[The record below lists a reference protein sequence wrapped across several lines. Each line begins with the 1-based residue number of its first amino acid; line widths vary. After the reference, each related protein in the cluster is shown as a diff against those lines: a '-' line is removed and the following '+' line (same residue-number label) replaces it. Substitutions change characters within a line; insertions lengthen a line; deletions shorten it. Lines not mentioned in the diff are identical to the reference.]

1 MSLGRG
7 NSPCTSVIGRGNSPF
22 SVRTDVTGFLVV
34 ALAKLTSATAGTM
47 IGLAITR
54 GRENKSAS
62 QSDRLAE
69 LEHKQDEKI
78 ALDLVVLW

>member
-1 MSLGRG
+1 MSL
-7 NSPCTSVIGRGNSPF
+7 VRGNSPF

-34 ALAKLTSATAGTM
+34 ALAKPTSATAGTM

-54 GRENKSAS
+54 ERENKSVG

-69 LEHKQDEKI
+69 LEHKQDENFI
-78 ALDLVVLW
+78 WTWWYCGDGSGVVGGGG